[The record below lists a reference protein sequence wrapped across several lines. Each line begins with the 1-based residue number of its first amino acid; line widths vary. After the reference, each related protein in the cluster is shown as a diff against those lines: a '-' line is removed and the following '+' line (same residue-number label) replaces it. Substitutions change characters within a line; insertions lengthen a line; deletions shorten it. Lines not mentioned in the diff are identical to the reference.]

1 MNSFGTELKIY
12 NISNSLTNHVVVN
25 YKNTKLSFLIDT
37 GADISICKLNLINE
51 DEKIIDETITLT
63 GITKEKVASNG
74 IANLKFDIYG
84 KQLNNN
90 FHLVNSDFPI

>member
-1 MNSFGTELKIY
+1 M
-12 NISNSLTNHVVVN
+12 VVN

-37 GADISICKLNLINE
+37 GADISICKLNLINK
-51 DEKIIDETITLT
+51 DEKIKDETITLT
-63 GITKEKVASNG
+63 GITKEKVGSNG

-90 FHLVNSDFPI
+90 FHLVNSHFPIQSSGILGKDFLQK